1 MVRPA
6 AQRGA
11 IFLALLF
18 AVAVIGGT
26 LAAAASLWSRT
37 QQRERET
44 QLLWAG
50 EQFRQALLAYAQS
63 GGAGAQAYPRTL
75 DDLLLDPRSA
85 APRRFLRRIYDDPM
99 TRSTDWGVI
108 RNERG
113 LIVGVHSRSE
123 ARPMRRAHF
132 PPEQAGFEEA
142 TRYADWRFSA
152 LRETRLR
159 ERTPSLPDG
168 AAGGSAAP
176 PSQPASAPSSR
187 PVGVETQPG

>member
-18 AVAVIGGT
+18 AVAVVGGT
-26 LAAAASLWSRT
+26 LAAGASLWSRM
-37 QQRERET
+37 QQREHET

-50 EQFRQALLAYAQS
+50 EQFRQALVAYAQS

-99 TRSTDWGVI
+99 TRSTDWGLV

-113 LIVGVHSRSE
+113 LIIGVHSRSE
-123 ARPMRRAHF
+123 RQPMRRAHF
-132 PPEQAGFEEA
+132 PPELAGFEEA
-142 TRYADWRFSA
+142 ATYSEWRFTA
-152 LRETRLR
+152 IREPRGR
-159 ERTPSLPDG
+159 DRPSSPPDG

-176 PSQPASAPSSR
+176 ALRPAAPSSA
-187 PVGVETQPG
+187 PETGEP

>member
-1 MVRPA
+1 MVSRA

-18 AVAVIGGT
+18 AVAIVGGA
-26 LAAAASLWSRT
+26 LSASASLWSGT

-50 EQFRQALLAYAQS
+50 EQFRQALVAYAQAA
-63 GGAGAQAYPRTL
+63 GAGAQAFPRTL

-99 TRSTDWGVI
+99 TRSTDWGVV

-123 ARPMRRAHF
+123 ARPMRRANF
-132 PPEQAGFEEA
+132 APEHAGFEDAA
-142 TRYADWRFSA
+142 TYAEWRFMA
-152 LRETRLR
+152 VREPRLR
-159 ERTPSLPDG
+159 DRRPSLPGG
-168 AAGGSAAP
+168 AASGSAPPTSRPDPEP
-176 PSQPASAPSSR
+176 PST
-187 PVGVETQPG
+187 PVGEEPQPE